1 MKKVIKLTESELKQ
15 HIQKIIQ
22 EQLEPDYSKG
32 TVDMNARGD
41 KYLPLAQKLAKQLK
55 EMKFTFNGKNIFTNT
70 FDGYHVRVEF
80 NNQGVKISKEL
91 EKKVDTPNMQ
101 APLTLPYEKIDEM
114 NFIKYI
120 VDYVRGLKIS
130 IKEDVVG
137 KRPHDKMVKDCLMKA
152 GFKVGNTSGKYD
164 LYMFKDTKGG
174 TSTITYV
181 VTSQKDPTTFATH
194 TLRDGK
200 VESNGSFQIG
210 TSTNCKQIVDDATS
224 WA

>member
-1 MKKVIKLTESELKQ
+1 MKKVIRLTESELKQ
-15 HIQKIIQ
+15 HIQKIIK

-41 KYLPLAQKLAKQLK
+41 KYLPLTQKLAKQLK
-55 EMKFTFNGKNIFTNT
+55 EMKFSFNGKNIFTNT
-70 FDGYHVRVEF
+70 FDGYHVVVEF
-80 NNQGVKISKEL
+80 SNQGVKISKQL

-101 APLTLPYEKIDEM
+101 APLVLPYEKINEM
-114 NFIKYI
+114 NFMKHI
-120 VDYVRGLKIS
+120 VDYVRGMKS
-130 IKEDVVG
+130 SVNEVEG
-137 KRPHDKMVKDCLMKA
+137 SKRPHDKMVKDCLMKA

-181 VTSQKDPTTFATH
+181 VSSQKDPTMFSTN

-200 VESNGSFQIG
+200 VESSGSFQIG
-210 TSTNCKQIVDDATS
+210 TSTNCKQIVDDATN

>member
-22 EQLEPDYSKG
+22 EQGLKTPSTDIEHLKRERDRLK
-32 TVDMNARGD
+32 
-41 KYLPLAQKLAKQLK
+41 KELAK
-55 EMKFTFNGKNIFTNT
+55 
-70 FDGYHVRVEF
+70 
-80 NNQGVKISKEL
+80 L
-91 EKKVDTPNMQ
+91 EAQIVSIPKV
-101 APLTLPYEKIDEM
+101 
-114 NFIKYI
+114 
-120 VDYVRGLKIS
+120 G
-130 IKEDVVG
+130 G
-137 KRPHDKMVKDCLMKA
+137 KRVHDKMVMDCLKKA

-210 TSTNCKQIVDDATS
+210 TSTNCKQIVDDATN